1 MLEIGTIRTP
11 FTELEDMPIQPRGGS
26 GIVGEVIV
34 KEQYAAGLADLEGFS
49 HIYLLYRFHRAR
61 RVELKVVPF
70 MDRVLRGVFAT
81 RSPLRPNHIGL
92 SLVELLLVEGAR
104 LKIRNLDILDNTPL
118 LDIKPYIEQFDK
130 IENATSGW
138 MNGGGNDVEHKRSD
152 GRFT

>member
-1 MLEIGTIRTP
+1 MIEIGTIRTP

-26 GIVGEVIV
+26 GIVGEVVV
-34 KEQYAAGLADLEGFS
+34 KDQYAAGLADLEGFS

-61 RVELKVVPF
+61 RVELQVVPF
-70 MDRVLRGVFAT
+70 MDGVLRGVFAT

-92 SLVELLLVEGAR
+92 SLVELVSVEGVR
-104 LKIRNLDILDNTPL
+104 LKVRNLDILDNTPL

-138 MNGGGNDVEHKRSD
+138 MNGAAGDVAHKRSD
-152 GRFT
+152 GRFS

>member
-1 MLEIGTIRTP
+1 
-11 FTELEDMPIQPRGGS
+11 MPIQPRGGS

-34 KEQYAAGLADLEGFS
+34 KERYAAGLADLGGFS

-61 RVELKVVPF
+61 RVELQVVPF

-92 SLVELLLVEGAR
+92 SLVELVSIEGAR

-130 IENATSGW
+130 IENAAAGW
-138 MNGGGNDVEHKRSD
+138 MNGAVSEVEHKRSD
-152 GRFT
+152 SRFT